1 MTKKIAALMSRKPM
15 RTRLHYHVCAP
26 RRAGTGCGKMP
37 RPDPSTSSPLPE
49 ILQPLD
55 FLPMVSFLRG
65 MPPPPPAPKEPRMGI
80 LKDLSDA
87 FQKGRWGMW
96 PILATSIVVL
106 AIIIERAVYLVKA
119 SIDKDKLL
127 ALLKSQVMSGNVQGA
142 IKVCSGNPTPM
153 TRIIQAGLMKF
164 NKSDAEVQAAM
175 DEAALRE
182 LPLINKRTPY
192 LAMLANM
199 ATLFG
204 LLGTIIGMITSFTGV
219 ADADPAE
226 KSTRIAKGIGEA
238 MNCTAFGIGVAL
250 LALVGYA
257 LLNGKSQQLT
267 DDINEV
273 TVQVV
278 NLVVTHRQAMKG
290 QAA

>member
-1 MTKKIAALMSRKPM
+1 MLTAI
-15 RTRLHYHVCAP
+15 
-26 RRAGTGCGKMP
+26 
-37 RPDPSTSSPLPE
+37 ST
-49 ILQPLD
+49 
-55 FLPMVSFLRG
+55 
-65 MPPPPPAPKEPRMGI
+65 
-80 LKDLSDA
+80 A
-87 FQKGRWGMW
+87 FHKGGWGMW
-96 PILATSIVVL
+96 PILFTSVVTIALIV
-106 AIIIERAVYLVKA
+106 ERAVYLFKA
-119 SIDKDKLL
+119 SVDKDKLL
-127 ALLKSQVMSGNVQGA
+127 ALLKSQVMAGNVQGA

-182 LPLINKRTPY
+182 LPLLNRRTPY

-204 LLGTIIGMITSFTGV
+204 LFGTIVGMIRSFGG
-219 ADADPAE
+219 AAAADPTT
-226 KSTRIAKGIGEA
+226 KSTLLAEGIAEA
-238 MNCTAFGIGVAL
+238 MNCTAFGISVAVL
-250 LALVGYA
+250 SLIGYA
-257 LLNGKSQQLT
+257 FLNGKTQALT